1 MVGRYGR
8 IKEVAA
14 ISVDYLPP
22 VMVSI
27 LVYSTAQ
34 ILTRKTKASGFAWLA
49 MAVVVLAGVATA
61 GAAQKPDGKIY
72 SRELH
77 GQANRDMDD
86 YRGRLDEL
94 AAWCEKEGLA
104 DEAAKTKGWARARA
118 TDKLYITALPERIG
132 PPRLADDAAEN
143 VRQWQERFWKL
154 RREQAE
160 TLFKIAR
167 QAVRQNRA
175 SLAFDLLLATV
186 HEDPDHE
193 VARRILGYQKFRD
206 RWHTLF
212 EIRKLRADWV
222 KSDKFGWIRKV
233 DLPRYEQGERK
244 YANRWVTAE
253 EDARLHSD
261 IRRGWDIKTE
271 HYTVRT
277 NHSIEA
283 GVALGDKLEE
293 LHNVWK
299 RLFIRYYATREQV
312 MGMFEGK
319 RRGRPV
325 KLPRHEIV
333 YFRDRDDY
341 NTALRDIFPN
351 IGISTGAYV
360 DMTRR
365 AYFFAG
371 EDGSDRTLLH
381 EATHQLFHES
391 RPVAKKVGTKA
402 NFWIVEGLA
411 TYMESLRKE
420 GGDGDEDRQ
429 FVLGGFDGIRMKAAR
444 YRLLK
449 DDFYVPLS
457 ELCGYGMKQIQTD
470 PRVATL
476 YSQMAGLTHFLVYYD
491 GGRYRDALV
500 AYLQAVYNGSQN
512 PAILSKLTG
521 VPLKTLDR
529 QYREFMR
536 QEK

>member
-1 MVGRYGR
+1 M
-8 IKEVAA
+8 A
-14 ISVDYLPP
+14 
-22 VMVSI
+22 
-27 LVYSTAQ
+27 
-34 ILTRKTKASGFAWLA
+34 
-49 MAVVVLAGVATA
+49 AVVVLVPVADLWA
-61 GAAQKPDGKIY
+61 RQKPDDKPF
-72 SRELH
+72 SRELPD
-77 GQANRDMDD
+77 QANRAMDA
-86 YRGRLDEL
+86 YRVRLDEL
-94 AAWCEKEGLA
+94 ADWCRGEGLT
-104 DEAAKTKGWARARA
+104 DQAAKTKGWARPRA
-118 TDKLYITALPERIG
+118 ADKLYITVLCEEIG
-132 PPRLADDAAEN
+132 PPKLPDDVPAN
-143 VRQWQERFWKL
+143 VGQWQERFWKL

-167 QAVRQNRA
+167 RAVRQRRP

-186 HEDPDHE
+186 REDPDHE
-193 VARRILGYQKFRD
+193 AARRILGYQKFRG

-222 KSDKFGWIRKV
+222 ESERFGWIRKA
-233 DLPRYEQGERK
+233 DLPRYEKGERRH
-244 YANRWVTAE
+244 ADRWISAE

-261 IRRGWDIKTE
+261 IHRGWDIQTE

-283 GVALGDKLEE
+283 GVALGRKLEQ
-293 LHNVWK
+293 LYDVWK
-299 RLFIRYYATREQV
+299 RLFIRYYATQEQV
-312 MGMFEGK
+312 MSLFEGT

-325 KLPRHEIV
+325 KLPRHNVV

-341 NTALRDIFPN
+341 NAALRDAFPN

-360 DMTRR
+360 DQTRR

-371 EDGSDRTLLH
+371 EGASQRTLLH

-391 RPVAKKVGTKA
+391 RPVAKNVGQNA
-402 NFWIVEGLA
+402 NFWIVEGIA
-411 TYMESLRKE
+411 TYMESLHE
-420 GGDGDEDRQ
+420 EDGNNGGGQ
-429 FVLGGFDGIRMKAAR
+429 FVLGGFDDIRMKAAR

-457 ELCGYGMKQIQTD
+457 ELCGYGMKQIQSD

-476 YSQMAGLTHFLVYYD
+476 YSQMAGLTNFLVYYD

-500 AYLQAVYNGSQN
+500 AYLHAVYNGSQN

-521 VPLKTLDR
+521 VELETLDK
-529 QYREFMR
+529 QYRRFMR
-536 QEK
+536 QE